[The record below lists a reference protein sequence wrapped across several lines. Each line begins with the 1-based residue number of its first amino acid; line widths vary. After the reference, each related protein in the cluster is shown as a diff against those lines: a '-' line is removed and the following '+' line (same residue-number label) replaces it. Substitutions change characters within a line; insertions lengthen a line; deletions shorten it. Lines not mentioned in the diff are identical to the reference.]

1 MKITNIKTFLVDGYL
16 LVRVYTDS
24 GIAGNGEAG
33 LWAYHRTVKTAI
45 EEIAEYYIGKDPL
58 QIEFHAQVV
67 TRNTHFRGAALNA
80 AYSAIDIALWD
91 ILGKS
96 VNLPVYQL
104 LGGKCRER
112 VRLFANVIG
121 GSIEELC
128 ESART
133 SVEQGY
139 MVLRLTPFSTNFEQ
153 QESTKVIASAVEV
166 VAAVRGAIGMEID
179 LGLEIHRNLQPDQA
193 ITLASELKPFRLKF
207 YEDPLPPEST
217 GALEYISRHIDI
229 PMAVGE
235 RSYDLFQF
243 RELLERKIVA
253 FIRPD
258 LSLAGGF
265 TQVKKIAAI
274 AEADFVQIFPHLMG
288 SPVNTAAFTHLAVAI
303 PNYYV
308 MESNPHSVKQSAVV
322 DQPFVIEEGYRCV
335 EDRPGIGV
343 EIDEEALESLAFQP
357 RQISGNFHSDGSV
370 AH

>member
-24 GIAGNGEAG
+24 GIVGNGEAG

-67 TRNTHFRGAALNA
+67 TRNTHFRGSALNA

-112 VRLFANVIG
+112 VRVFANVIG
-121 GSIEELC
+121 DSIEELC

-153 QESTKVIASAVEV
+153 QESTKVIASAVEL
-166 VAAVRGAIGMEID
+166 VAGVRDAIGMEID

-308 MESNPHSVKQSAVV
+308 MESNRHSVKQSAVV
-322 DQPFVIEEGYRCV
+322 DQPFVIEEGYRRV

-343 EIDEEALESLAFQP
+343 EIDEKALESLAFQP

>member
-235 RSYDLFQF
+235 RSYDLSNFGNCLKG
-243 RELLERKIVA
+243 R
-253 FIRPD
+253 
-258 LSLAGGF
+258 LSLSSGRISRL
-265 TQVKKIAAI
+265 Q
-274 AEADFVQIFPHLMG
+274 
-288 SPVNTAAFTHLAVAI
+288 
-303 PNYYV
+303 
-308 MESNPHSVKQSAVV
+308 
-322 DQPFVIEEGYRCV
+322 
-335 EDRPGIGV
+335 
-343 EIDEEALESLAFQP
+343 EALL
-357 RQISGNFHSDGSV
+357 RLRR
-370 AH
+370 